1 MKLPQ
6 NTLCLSALFFSTVA
20 CSSLAQVEATT
31 VGDCRK
37 ITGRVERLACYDLLA
52 ERFDKPEASAAASLV
67 PSLNV
72 AEAPKV
78 ELKRADPSAV
88 SAIDAAW
95 GFDPLSDPYKISFFR
110 ENYFLL
116 GRYSNNPNN
125 APYRASFNEQYDLD
139 QVEAKFQ
146 LSFKN
151 RIWTTDDR
159 RWGLWAAYTQQSH
172 WQLYNSE
179 VSRPFRDSNYMPE
192 LIVSYRPNLDLGA
205 GFKWMLLNGGVI
217 HESNG
222 RSDSV
227 SRSWNRLYSEV
238 GIEKGNLALFGTVW
252 YRVKE
257 NADTDD
263 NPDIVDYLGHGKL
276 SAVYRWQGNSF
287 TGELRGNLS
296 TGKGAIKAGW
306 FTPPVIGPLRAYVQ
320 IFSGYGESMIDYNW
334 KQTTI
339 GVGFAINDGF

>member
-1 MKLPQ
+1 MKLSQ
-6 NTLCLSALFFSTVA
+6 NRLCLSALFFTMAA
-20 CSSLAQVEATT
+20 CSSFAQVEPTT
-31 VGDCRK
+31 AVDCRK
-37 ITGRVERLACYDLLA
+37 ITARVERLACYDLLA
-52 ERFDKPEASAAASLV
+52 ERFDKPEATVAASPV
-67 PSLNV
+67 PALNV

-78 ELKRADPSAV
+78 ESVRADPSIV
-88 SAIDAAW
+88 SVIDAAW

-125 APYRASFNEQYDLD
+125 APYRTSADEKYNLNK
-139 QVEAKFQ
+139 VEAKFQ

-151 RIWTTDDR
+151 RLWTTDDR
-159 RWGLWAAYTQQSH
+159 RWGIWAAYTQQSH

-205 GFKWMLLNGGVI
+205 GVKWMLLNGGFI

-222 RSDSV
+222 RSDSI
-227 SRSWNRLYSEV
+227 SRSWNRFYSEV
-238 GIEKGNLALFGTVW
+238 GVEKGNLALFGTVW

-296 TGKGAIKAGW
+296 TGRGAIKAGW
-306 FTPPVIGPLRAYVQ
+306 FTPPVLGPLRGYVQ
-320 IFSGYGESMIDYNW
+320 VFSGYGESMIDYNW

-339 GVGFAINDGF
+339 GVGLAINDGF